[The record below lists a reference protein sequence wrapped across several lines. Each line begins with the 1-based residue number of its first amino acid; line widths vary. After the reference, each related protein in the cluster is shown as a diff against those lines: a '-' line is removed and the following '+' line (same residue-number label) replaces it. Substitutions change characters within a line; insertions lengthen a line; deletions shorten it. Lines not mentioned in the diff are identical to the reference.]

1 MASSIN
7 ASTSGAGGVITTADN
22 SGILNLQSNGTTVA
36 TVSSTGFSTPANQ
49 TINTANTF
57 GFKNRII
64 NGRMEINQRAASSSF
79 TPADGVFYLDRWQYQ
94 ASQAS
99 KFTAGVNQGSVTP
112 PVGFVNYLG
121 ATSASAYSVG
131 SSETFCWTQSIEANN
146 VSDLAYG
153 TANAKTTTLSDRKS
167 TRLNSSHTDIS
178 RMPSSA

>member
-64 NGRMEINQRAASSSF
+64 NGGMTIDQRNSGASVTPNSSY
-79 TPADGVFYLDRWQYQ
+79 TLDRWQFANTQ
-94 ASQAS
+94 TS
-99 KFTAGVNQGSVTP
+99 KATVQQNAGSVTP
-112 PVGFVNYLG
+112 PAG
-121 ATSASAYSVG
+121 
-131 SSETFCWTQSIEANN
+131 Q
-146 VSDLAYG
+146 G
-153 TANAKTTTLSDRKS
+153 T
-167 TRLNSSHTDIS
+167 
-178 RMPSSA
+178 M